1 MILNETKNL
10 LSIIIKWISISLFCI
25 SYFCQPIQF
34 YNRKTISGFK
44 IDFILMN
51 FFGHLFYLIFQI
63 RGLINNK
70 IGTGLIEYTD
80 ITIISYIILITIIT
94 FVLIIF
100 YYDQNDKDLEINP
113 YVINLII
120 TLTFG
125 ALLLFIIESLLK
137 KYNPEDY
144 INFNCTIYLGLS
156 KFIIDL
162 FKYLPQ
168 IVYNINKK
176 TSIGWNIY
184 YSIFDCL
191 GIVFFY
197 IYKSIDYDKIFE
209 VPNGQSKIFYFCQL
223 ITPIICFFYDLIFII
238 QHFYSFSDT
247 NFFIRITS
255 RPTPNI
261 FIPKSNRESEIFS

>member
-1 MILNETKNL
+1 M
-10 LSIIIKWISISLFCI
+10 
-25 SYFCQPIQF
+25 
-34 YNRKTISGFK
+34 
-44 IDFILMN
+44 
-51 FFGHLFYLIFQI
+51 
-63 RGLINNK
+63 
-70 IGTGLIEYTD
+70 
-80 ITIISYIILITIIT
+80 
-94 FVLIIF
+94 
-100 YYDQNDKDLEINP
+100 
-113 YVINLII
+113 
-120 TLTFG
+120 
-125 ALLLFIIESLLK
+125 
-137 KYNPEDY
+137 
-144 INFNCTIYLGLS
+144 S
-156 KFIIDL
+156 KH
-162 FKYLPQ
+162 
-168 IVYNINKK
+168 VNKK

-223 ITPIICFFYDLIFII
+223 ITPIICFFYDLIFVI